1 MQPFLQRPTMNDPRD
16 PMPTLGR
23 MMAFID
29 GENLVARYQAM
40 IQAGCMPVAHVKH
53 RPDVYA
59 WVPHAIWPGLNV
71 VIRATYYTYCTG
83 SVDSVDSVA
92 EEIRA
97 FQFQQYTIPG
107 QNAPSRLI
115 QTLTPQ
121 IFWKQKNRS
130 GKGVDIQM
138 TVDILTNV
146 YQNNVDT
153 VFLVSGDGDYGP
165 VVAECK
171 RLGKQVFVAALTSG
185 LSPALR
191 LTADYFLDLDSAFF
205 ETMAPAP
212 STP

>member
-1 MQPFLQRPTMNDPRD
+1 
-16 PMPTLGR
+16 
-23 MMAFID
+23 MAFID

-40 IQAGCMPVAHVKH
+40 VQAGCMPVTHVKH

-59 WVPHAIWPGLNV
+59 WVPNAIWPGLNV

-83 SVDSVDSVA
+83 SADSVDSVA
-92 EEIRA
+92 EEIRT

-185 LSPALR
+185 LSPVIR
-191 LTADYFLDLDSAFF
+191 LAADYFLDLDSAFF